1 MNAATKSRKTPQS
14 AKTPVTSQPFKTRTS
29 FQSSEL
35 SRSSAEV
42 FAAAEDHPV
51 RVTRRDGKSL
61 VLMSES
67 ADAARISLLEL
78 AAQLVAVSTST
89 EGTLA
94 ARMSDRFP
102 WMLALS
108 PADQETCADD
118 VLAAARASFAT
129 NQPHLAIAE
138 LTSWRETATA
148 MAAGLGKEPV
158 EWLDDSE
165 AVERP

>member
-1 MNAATKSRKTPQS
+1 MSTPTTSRT
-14 AKTPVTSQPFKTRTS
+14 T

-42 FAAAEDHPV
+42 FAAASDHPV
-51 RVTRRDGKSL
+51 RVTRRDGEAL

-67 ADAARISLLEL
+67 ADLARASLLEL

-94 ARMSDRFP
+94 SKMSDRFP

-108 PADQETCADD
+108 PADQEACASQI
-118 VLAAARASFAT
+118 LAAARASFAT
-129 NQPHLAIAE
+129 NQPHLAISE
-138 LTSWRETATA
+138 LTSWRESATA
-148 MAAGLGKEPV
+148 IAAGLGKEPV
-158 EWLDDSE
+158 EWLDAVE
-165 AVERP
+165 NVERP